1 MPIGFAQISSTIDQ
15 RPATT
20 SPVAVIMNQN
30 DEISGIEHKL
40 DKPTDIK
47 ILDSAVYVVVV
58 APQIGRT
65 SGSEPRYID
74 FWYRKNGN
82 DIPNSTYAL
91 YSRTAL

>member
-1 MPIGFAQISSTIDQ
+1 MPIGFAQISSPIDQ

-47 ILDSAVYVVVV
+47 ILDSAVYVVV
-58 APQIGRT
+58 APQIRHPLVVILAILTFGIGKMAMT
-65 SGSEPRYID
+65 SQTLQYV
-74 FWYRKNGN
+74 
-82 DIPNSTYAL
+82 L